1 MNQRLLSVLLF
12 ALVASA
18 AATFLLYK
26 VLGNRIP
33 QQQQQSAVK
42 VLVAYRQL
50 DIGTLIKEGD
60 LSEADWAG
68 PITPDMLTKKEEII
82 GRGVVSAIYAG
93 EPIRSTRLAQI
104 GAGAGLAATIPV
116 GMRAVAIRVNDIV
129 GVAGFVTPGQRVDLL
144 IMGQPP
150 AGSAAQGSVSKT
162 LLQHIEVLSAGQ
174 QIQKDTEG
182 KPVSVPVVNLL
193 VTPEQAEIVS
203 LASNHA
209 QIQLILRNPLD
220 KEDTKTKGAIYG
232 KLFTDNPYSGM
243 DLKSAPTLAPRRV
256 APVAPAP
263 QPKPVVEKKAAE
275 PPPIIVEILHGG
287 AKAQVSFKTKA
298 EER

>member
-1 MNQRLLSVLLF
+1 MNQRLAAVVLF

-26 VLGNRIP
+26 LLGNRLP
-33 QQQQQSAVK
+33 QQERQASQK

-50 DIGTLIKEGD
+50 EIGTMIKETD
-60 LSEADWAG
+60 LSEADFAG
-68 PITPDMLTKKEEII
+68 AITPDMLTKKEEII
-82 GRGVVSAIYAG
+82 GRGVISAIYPG
-93 EPIRSTRLAQI
+93 EPIRSTRLASI

-150 AGSAAQGSVSKT
+150 MGSAAQGSVSKT

-174 QIQKDTEG
+174 QIQKDAEG

-232 KLFTDNPYSGM
+232 KLFTDNPYSGL
-243 DLKSAPTLAPRRV
+243 DTKSTASGPRRV
-256 APVAPAP
+256 AYPPP
-263 QPKPVVEKKAAE
+263 TPPKPVAEKKAVE

-287 AKAQVSFKTKA
+287 AKAQVSFKTKV